1 MRMTIRNIEQSAN
14 LRHGWLFRLACAHCR
29 HIGPRWGLAAL
40 HRREK
45 RAAGSDHMRG
55 SNLKSSKFRNSADTW
70 TSDRVLKSTEKVIE
84 SATAAGICACAPTS
98 TCGRF
103 TARQK

>member
-1 MRMTIRNIEQSAN
+1 MTIRNIEQSAN
-14 LRHGWLFRLACAHCR
+14 LRHGWLFRLARAHCR

-40 HRREK
+40 DRREK

-84 SATAAGICACAPTS
+84 SATLQPGSEHALPRQI
-98 TCGRF
+98 CGRF
-103 TARQK
+103 TVRQK